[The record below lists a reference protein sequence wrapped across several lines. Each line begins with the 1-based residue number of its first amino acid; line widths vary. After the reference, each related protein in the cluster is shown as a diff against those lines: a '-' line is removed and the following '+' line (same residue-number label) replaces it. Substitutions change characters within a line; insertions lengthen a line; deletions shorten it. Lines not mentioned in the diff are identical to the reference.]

1 MEKHI
6 LFEDYL
12 TLGQYLKESGL
23 IATGG
28 QAKAFLAENEG
39 RIFVNQ
45 ERENRRGKKL
55 HAGDLLEIPDFN
67 VAVSFEKASTA
78 DLAEHAAELEE
89 EKRVKALVKKM
100 NADLPKAPK
109 KAAKP
114 RSPFHQQ

>member
-28 QAKAFLAENEG
+28 QAKAFLADNEG
-39 RIFVNQ
+39 QIFVNQ
-45 ERENRRGKKL
+45 VPENRRGKKL
-55 HAGDLLEIPDFN
+55 HPGDVLEIPKFD
-67 VAVSFEKASTA
+67 VAVSFETASVE
-78 DLAEHAAELEE
+78 DIAEHQADLEE

-100 NADLPKAPK
+100 NADLPKPTK
-109 KAAKP
+109 KPAKP
-114 RSPFHQQ
+114 RSPFQRK